1 MKFEYFLFW
10 FSIIFSF
17 HSLTFGKDEDR
28 LFYDAVRAEAS
39 GDLDQAITYYLQAS
53 KLSHSSN
60 LHGNLANLYFKK
72 EQFGH
77 SILHFRKALLLKPNN
92 NQLSTNLDFAH
103 DMAKIPPITKN
114 FASSYFSRNN
124 LSFWCIL
131 SVVLFWLGLLLL
143 IYLFLFKASKVPLLY
158 FALGWFLLCGFVGH
172 ATRLSYINNSEL
184 SREVIAFLPSEENNQ
199 SKAITLRRF
208 AGEKNSAN
216 TTLLPGESLII
227 DLGKDGM
234 NKTHQSP
241 DGKNWYLAR
250 SKDGKK
256 KGWIQE
262 DEFGWLLDSR
272 SSS

>member
-1 MKFEYFLFW
+1 MKFRYILFC

-17 HSLTFGKDEDR
+17 ISLTFGKDEDR

-60 LHGNLANLYFKK
+60 LHGNLANIYFKK

-92 NQLSTNLDFAH
+92 NQLSANLDFAH
-103 DMAKIPPITKN
+103 EMAKTPPNTKN
-114 FASSYFSRNN
+114 FASSYFSANTF
-124 LSFWCIL
+124 SFWCVL
-131 SVVLFWLGLLLL
+131 CVLLFWSGLFLL
-143 IYLFLFKASKVPLLY
+143 IYLFFFKVNKVPLLY
-158 FALGWFLLCGFVGH
+158 FTLGWILVGGFIGF
-172 ATRLSYINNSEL
+172 ATRLSYIANSEL
-184 SREVIAFLPSEENNQ
+184 SREVVAFLPSEENNQ
-199 SKAITLRRF
+199 SKTIALRRF

-216 TTLLPGESLII
+216 TTLLSGESLII

-234 NKTHQSP
+234 NKTHKSP
-241 DGKNWYLAR
+241 DGKIWYLAR

-262 DEFGWLLDSR
+262 DEFGWLIDSK
-272 SSS
+272 SNS

>member
-1 MKFEYFLFW
+1 MKFEYILFC

-17 HSLTFGKDEDR
+17 NSFSLGKDEDR

-39 GDLDQAITYYLQAS
+39 GDLDQAITFYLQAS

-77 SILHFRKALLLKPNN
+77 SILHFRKALLLQPNN
-92 NQLSTNLDFAH
+92 KQLSANLDFAH
-103 DMAKIPPITKN
+103 EMAKTPPISKN
-114 FASSYFSRNN
+114 LASSYFSGNT
-124 LSFWCIL
+124 LSFWC
-131 SVVLFWLGLLLL
+131 VFCVLIFWTGLLLL
-143 IYLFLFKASKVPLLY
+143 IYLFFFRANKIPLLY
-158 FALGWFLLCGFVGH
+158 CTLGWFLVGGGVGY
-172 ATRLSYINNSEL
+172 ATRLSFIANSEL

-199 SKAITLRRF
+199 SKTISLRRF

-216 TTLLPGESLII
+216 TTLLPGQSLII

-234 NKTHQSP
+234 NKTHRSP
-241 DGKNWYLAR
+241 EGKNWYLAR

-256 KGWIQE
+256 KGWILE
-262 DEFGWLLDSR
+262 DEFGWLIDPKSN
-272 SSS
+272 S

>member
-1 MKFEYFLFW
+1 MKFEYILFW

-17 HSLTFGKDEDR
+17 NSFSLGKDEDR

-39 GDLDQAITYYLQAS
+39 GDLDQAITFYLEAA
-53 KLSHSSN
+53 KRSHTSN

-92 NQLSTNLDFAH
+92 SQLSANLDFAH
-103 DMAKIPPITKN
+103 EMAKTKPTTKK
-114 FASSYFSRNN
+114 FASSYFSGNT
-124 LSFWCIL
+124 LSFWC
-131 SVVLFWLGLLLL
+131 VLCALFFWLGLLLV
-143 IYLFLFKASKVPLLY
+143 IYLFFFKASRVPLLY
-158 FALGWFLLCGFVGH
+158 FTLGWFLVGGFVGY
-172 ATRLSYINNSEL
+172 ATRLSYAANSEL
-184 SREVIAFLPSEENNQ
+184 CREVVTFLPSEENNQ
-199 SKAITLRRF
+199 SKTIALRRF

-234 NKTHQSP
+234 NKTHQSA
-241 DGKNWYLAR
+241 DGKIWYLAR

-262 DEFGWLLDSR
+262 DEFGWLIDSK
-272 SSS
+272 SNS